1 MVLPGLLYTSYILYN
16 DTIYPFILLVSGIKC
31 NVILI
36 ELDFLCLNQNYP
48 GKETKY

>member
-1 MVLPGLLYTSYILYN
+1 MVKYLRIN
-16 DTIYPFILLVSGIKC
+16 NVPFKKYY
-31 NVILI
+31 VILI